1 MEGAE
6 EAVREL
12 VYEVV
17 EGLEAEEIADS
28 YNLQGFGLDSL
39 NFIELIVKIEEAFQV
54 EIPDEYLD
62 IQYADSIE
70 HICAMLDDIYKISD
84 MEGAV

>member
-12 VYEVV
+12 LYEVV
-17 EGLEAEEIADS
+17 EELEAEIAVFD
-28 YNLQGFGLDSL
+28 NLQEFGLDSL

-70 HICAMLDDIYKISD
+70 HICAMLDNIYKISD